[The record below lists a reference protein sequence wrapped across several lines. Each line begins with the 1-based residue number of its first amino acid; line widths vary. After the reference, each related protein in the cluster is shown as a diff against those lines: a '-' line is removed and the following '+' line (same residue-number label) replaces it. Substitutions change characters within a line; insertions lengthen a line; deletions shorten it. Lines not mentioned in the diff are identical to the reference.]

1 MKNHETKRWFF
12 GKLSIMDNPLTLAR
26 LTDWPERKRKSEKER
41 RLQLLES
48 DIWGNSATKLTKIES
63 ITKEY
68 SE

>member
-26 LTDWPERKRKSEKER
+26 LTDWPERKRKREKER

>member
-12 GKLSIMDNPLTLAR
+12 GKLSIMDSPLTLAR

>member
-12 GKLSIMDNPLTLAR
+12 GKLSIMDNPLILAT

>member
-1 MKNHETKRWFF
+1 
-12 GKLSIMDNPLTLAR
+12 MDNPLTLAR

>member
-63 ITKEY
+63 ITKKY